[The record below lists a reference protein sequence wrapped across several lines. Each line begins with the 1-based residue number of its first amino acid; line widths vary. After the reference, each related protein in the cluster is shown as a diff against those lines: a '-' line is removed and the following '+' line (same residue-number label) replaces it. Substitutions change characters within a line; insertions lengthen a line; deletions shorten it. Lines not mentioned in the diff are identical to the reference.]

1 MSSRLTECLGIYRKK
16 SPYLTAPS
24 DVWSLGTI
32 LCNLISGRNPWH
44 IASPRADSGFRL
56 YLREGPM
63 WLYQNLPI
71 SLGAAAILGRIFDLD
86 PSTRIT
92 LPELRDAILAL
103 DTFYPEPEAEP
114 ASVLAPPS
122 GKPAAAGA
130 EQRDGPHVR
139 FAEPAEIDITDV
151 NRSAYARPGY
161 REESWELRPIELS
174 SAFSTDFLSMGADE
188 LSAAAS
194 ATLAGTI
201 SSFVNDNASSHFSD
215 EELEEVWEVAAPPP
229 LASSPEPTCETYETG
244 GTDTDTET
252 DESAGPATP
261 ETFAS
266 GPPDGAPVPELA
278 LDIASAVGRSPAPSP
293 EERDI
298 TMAKS
303 RLGHGDKRRRA
314 RSVSRLVEGMKKIRI
329 RA

>member
-1 MSSRLTECLGIYRKK
+1 MLAFWSTCRHLLNDWGFLLPTLGISEKQ
-16 SPYLTAPS
+16 
-24 DVWSLGTI
+24 
-32 LCNLISGRNPWH
+32 
-44 IASPRADSGFRL
+44 
-56 YLREGPM
+56 
-63 WLYQNLPI
+63 QNI
-71 SLGAAAILGRIFDLD
+71 
-86 PSTRIT
+86 
-92 LPELRDAILAL
+92 
-103 DTFYPEPEAEP
+103 EA
-114 ASVLAPPS
+114 
-122 GKPAAAGA
+122 
-130 EQRDGPHVR
+130 
-139 FAEPAEIDITDV
+139 
-151 NRSAYARPGY
+151 
-161 REESWELRPIELS
+161 
-174 SAFSTDFLSMGADE
+174 
-188 LSAAAS
+188 
-194 ATLAGTI
+194 
-201 SSFVNDNASSHFSD
+201 SD

-266 GPPDGAPVPELA
+266 VPSDGAPVPELA

-314 RSVSRLVEGMKKIRI
+314 RSMSRLVEGMKKIRI